1 MSSISNP
8 IEGLTN
14 VLIKPNA
21 VFSTLAKVNNWSWLP
36 FILVNFVTILTI
48 YLYFNYVDFNWYI
61 ETIISETMANTSPAE
76 QDTVRSTMNP
86 SMMIG
91 IGAGGAIFGVVI
103 VNAILAVYLN
113 SMTKN
118 DDSHVQGFSDWY
130 GALWWIQMPTI
141 VSSAIAIAILLVS
154 SNSELSPTSLSPFSL
169 AFVLGTNMGSEWF
182 NFMTSIRLDT
192 LWSIYLLTS
201 CIAQWTQFDTR
212 KSLIIASAPFV
223 IVFSLWFAYL
233 LF

>member
-8 IEGLTN
+8 IQGLTN

-21 VFSTLAKVNNWSWLP
+21 VFSTLAKANNWSWLP
-36 FILVNFVTILTI
+36 FILINLVTLFTI
-48 YLYFNYVDFNWYI
+48 YSYFNHIDFNWYI

-76 QDTVRSTMNP
+76 QDAVRSSMNP
-86 SMMIG
+86 STMIG

-130 GALWWIQMPTI
+130 GALWWTQMPTI
-141 VSSAIAIAILLVS
+141 VSSLIAIALLLMSS
-154 SNSELSPTSLSPFSL
+154 SNEISPTSLSPLSL
-169 AFVLGTNMGSEWF
+169 GFILGTNMGSDWY

-192 LWSIYLLTS
+192 VWSIYLLTS
-201 CIAQWTQFDTR
+201 CIAQWTQFNTR

-223 IVFSLWFAYL
+223 IISSIWLAYL

>member
-8 IEGLTN
+8 IQGLKN
-14 VLIKPNA
+14 VLVKPNA
-21 VFSTLAKVNNWSWLP
+21 VFSTLATVNNWSWLP
-36 FILVNFVTILTI
+36 FVLVNFLTTLAI

-76 QDTVRSTMNP
+76 QNAVRDSMNP
-86 SMMIG
+86 STMTG
-91 IGAGGAIFGVVI
+91 ISAGGAIFGSVI

-130 GALWWIQMPTI
+130 GALWWAQMPTI
-141 VSSAIAIAILLVS
+141 ISSLIAIALMLMSS
-154 SNSELSPTSLSPFSL
+154 SNELSPTSLSPLSL
-169 AFVLGTNMGSEWF
+169 GFILGTSMGSEWF

-192 LWSIYLLTS
+192 VWSIYLLTS

-223 IVFSLWFAYL
+223 IVSSIWITYL